1 VNPEPIEAAH
11 ARYSTPTVE
20 KQQRSDMERSRYHT
34 LTTISTIP
42 LPHTNRRANLLDPE
56 SVNGLLAS
64 ASFSEARKAKLV
76 EDLDRFYTWKHIPFD
91 KPNSCL
97 VMTPSWLDTL
107 PYRESMFDH

>member
-1 VNPEPIEAAH
+1 MALGDILSFELWMQKQGYRRSTTHFCIQALKPIA
-11 ARYSTPTVE
+11 
-20 KQQRSDMERSRYHT
+20 
-34 LTTISTIP
+34 
-42 LPHTNRRANLLDPE
+42 RRANLLDPE
-56 SVNGLLAS
+56 SVNGLLALV
-64 ASFSEARKAKLV
+64 SFSEARKAKLV